1 MKRFLLIITATLLI
15 NTAEALAQFTISND
29 KPATAAE
36 AGKLDTAPT
45 VSGTNVDNQYFD
57 PTVAHLE
64 KLRLRKERNYFEFNA
79 SLKTT
84 LQQFDNWQAGG
95 DNTFSGLATIFMQHK
110 YENKLFSSSLTIN
123 ARYGINVIDNDPFKN
138 ADEFKLSETMGW
150 QMNDSWSYSALINF
164 RTQFANGYKSRSDK
178 TLISSLLSPGYLDV
192 AVGLTYKKDGSPF
205 VVTLSPLSG
214 NMTMVTNPDV
224 WANKNYG
231 VEEGKTIPNQIGS
244 SVNINFDKTFGEK
257 KNIRYRATFYTFYD
271 YRTPPTV
278 RWDNTLDYDL
288 TKYLSLQLYGVAY
301 YHKPSSN
308 KMQYQYSAT
317 IGLAYKFK
325 NK

>member
-1 MKRFLLIITATLLI
+1 MKRVFLTIFAALLLSSV
-15 NTAEALAQFTISND
+15 ESMAQFTISGE

-36 AGKLDTAPT
+36 AGKINNAPT

-57 PTVAHLE
+57 PTAARIE
-64 KLRLRKERNYFEFNA
+64 KLRIRKERNYFEFNA

-110 YENKLFSSSLTIN
+110 YQNKIFSSNLTIN

-138 ADEFKLSETMGW
+138 ADEFKLSENMGW
-150 QMNDSWSYSALINF
+150 QMNENWSYSALINF
-164 RTQFANGYKSRSDK
+164 RTQFTHGYKSRKDK

-192 AVGLTYKKDGSPF
+192 AVGLTYKKQGSPF
-205 VVTLSPLSG
+205 VITLSPLSG
-214 NMTMVTNPDV
+214 NMTMLVDPAV
-224 WANKNYG
+224 WENKNYG
-231 VEEGKTIPNQIGS
+231 VEEGKKVLNQIGS
-244 SVNINFDKTFGEK
+244 SVNINYDKTFGEK
-257 KNIRYRATFYTFYD
+257 KNMRYRTTFYTFTD
-271 YRTPPTV
+271 YRSTPTF
-278 RWDNTLDYDL
+278 RWDNTFDYDL
-288 TKYLSLQLYGVAY
+288 TKYLSLQVYGVAY
-301 YHKPSSN
+301 YHKPAST